1 VRLIVYDILGRK
13 ITELVNTKQQAGRYE
28 VRWDAANV
36 ASGVYIYQLQTD
48 DYINAKK
55 MILLK

>member
-1 VRLIVYDILGRK
+1 MSNKKYLLHLTFIFCLPVLSYG
-13 ITELVNTKQQAGRYE
+13 TYE
-28 VRWDAANV
+28 VKKV
-36 ASGVYIYQLQTD
+36 ASGVYIYQLHTE